1 MTKQLESLQ
10 ELPSGMSDDS
20 NNTQDIG
27 NIATMKDLIEA
38 LEINQ
43 KGSQRASNLVTIN
56 GI

>member
-1 MTKQLESLQ
+1 
-10 ELPSGMSDDS
+10 MSDDS